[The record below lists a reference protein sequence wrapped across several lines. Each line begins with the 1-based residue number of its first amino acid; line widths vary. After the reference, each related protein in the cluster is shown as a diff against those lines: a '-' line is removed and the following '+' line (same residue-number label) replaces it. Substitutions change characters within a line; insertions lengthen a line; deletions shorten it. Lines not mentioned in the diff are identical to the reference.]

1 MIVFRTTLL
10 VLLLYSHRSEVKC
23 QLHHLLEDK
32 KPECDCE
39 SNERSLVCGTDGRTY
54 QSPCE
59 IERARCEGYPVKVK
73 NEGECV
79 DSPNCFDVR
88 ELAIAQASRGNH
100 RVIIPQCKEDG
111 SYLEVQCH
119 RTTGYCWCVD
129 HNGKHIQGTSVRNR
143 ELRCNQPGKRINR
156 RGSAIRRP
164 KRGCSSTDKTTFN
177 KNLVKV
183 FKSEYELLQNPPDFG
198 LPANQETQR
207 VIRWKF
213 DQLDRDKDNV
223 LRRREVRGLRKMA
236 KKTIE
241 PHHCAKTFV
250 RHCDFDNDKKISQVE
265 WSKCL
270 LTDINIFLRIFM
282 SLNSE
287 ENPMSGSTE
296 RKPSPTGDAIQ
307 RQGQPF
313 AQSPP
318 TPRKTVLIKESNEDV
333 LEECRV
339 VRQKA
344 LETQKLSPQSGVYIP
359 ECKKSGRYKDI
370 QCFENKDNAVCW
382 CVNPTNGK
390 PIHGTTYHSGR
401 PRCRKIR
408 RTAKMF
414 KGCKIQHKQTFL
426 YEFLEYL
433 ANEMILSARNFSF
446 STTGRPTDEQAA
458 RWKFKELDL
467 NSNEVLERR
476 SKEWKTFRT
485 SWRRFRKSK
494 RSRKRL
500 KKCWRNLL
508 WYCDKIGND
517 DKNISLEEWLKCI
530 EVKKDEIR
538 RPYDTLRGKNPFDR
552 ILKPLQVH

>member
-79 DSPNCFDVR
+79 ADSPNCFDVR

-183 FKSEYELLQNPPDFG
+183 FKSEYELLQNPPDF
-198 LPANQETQR
+198 
-207 VIRWKF
+207 V
-213 DQLDRDKDNV
+213 
-223 LRRREVRGLRKMA
+223 
-236 KKTIE
+236 
-241 PHHCAKTFV
+241 
-250 RHCDFDNDKKISQVE
+250 
-265 WSKCL
+265 
-270 LTDINIFLRIFM
+270 FLRIFM

>member
-1 MIVFRTTLL
+1 
-10 VLLLYSHRSEVKC
+10 
-23 QLHHLLEDK
+23 LHHLSEDK
-32 KPECDCE
+32 KPECNCE
-39 SNERSLVCGTDGRTY
+39 SDERSLVCGTDGRTY

-79 DSPNCFDVR
+79 ADSPNCFDVR
-88 ELAIAQASRGNH
+88 ELAITQASKGNR

-129 HNGKHIQGTSVRNR
+129 DNGKHIQGTSVRNR
-143 ELRCNQPGKRINR
+143 QLRCNQ
-156 RGSAIRRP
+156 S
-164 KRGCSSTDKTTFN
+164 GCSSTDKTTFN
-177 KNLVKV
+177 NNLVKI

-213 DQLDRDKDNV
+213 DQLDTDKDNV
-223 LRRREVRGLRKMA
+223 LRRREVRGLRRMA

-241 PHHCAKTFV
+241 PHHCAKKFV
-250 RHCDFDNDKKISQVE
+250 RHCDFDNDKKISQAE

-270 LTDINIFLRIFM
+270 LTDI
-282 SLNSE
+282 SS
-287 ENPMSGSTE
+287 
-296 RKPSPTGDAIQ
+296 DAIQ
-307 RQGQPF
+307 LRGRPFPQPR
-313 AQSPP
+313 P
-318 TPRKTVLIKESNEDV
+318 TPRKTILIKESDEDV
-333 LEECRV
+333 LEECQV
-339 VRQKA
+339 VREKA
-344 LETQKLSPQSGVYIP
+344 LETQRMSPQSGVYIP

-382 CVNPTNGK
+382 C
-390 PIHGTTYHSGR
+390 
-401 PRCRKIR
+401 
-408 RTAKMF
+408 
-414 KGCKIQHKQTFL
+414 
-426 YEFLEYL
+426 
-433 ANEMILSARNFSF
+433 
-446 STTGRPTDEQAA
+446 
-458 RWKFKELDL
+458 
-467 NSNEVLERR
+467 VLERR

-538 RPYDTLRGKNPFDR
+538 KPDDTPRGKNPFDR
-552 ILKPLQVH
+552 ILKPLQ